1 VESPTRKVRYSVA
14 MSLDGFIADP
24 RGGYDWIIMD
34 PAIDFGAFLST
45 VDTVLMGR
53 RTFEVAMRQGPE
65 AAMPGMR
72 RFVFSRTLR
81 AADHPDVTVVADNAA
96 PTVAALRAEDGNDI
110 WLMGGGVLFKSLL
123 DAGVVDTV
131 EVGVV
136 PVLLGAGIPLLPG
149 ASGSTRLALTKAES
163 VPSGVILLKYAVRR
177 AAGH

>member
-1 VESPTRKVRYSVA
+1 MRKVRYSVA

-53 RTFEVAMRQGPE
+53 RTFELTRRQGPE
-65 AAMPGMR
+65 GAMPGMR
-72 RFVFSRTLR
+72 RYVFSRTLR
-81 AADHPDVTVVADNAA
+81 PADYPDVTVVADDAPAA
-96 PTVAALRAEDGNDI
+96 IDALRAEDGKDI

-123 DAGVVDTV
+123 EAGVVDTV
-131 EVGVV
+131 EVGVI
-136 PVLLGAGIPLLPG
+136 PVLLGDGIPMLPG
-149 ASGSTRLALTKAES
+149 ASGSTRLVLTKAES
-163 VPSGVILLKYAVRR
+163 FPSGIILLKYAVRR

>member
-1 VESPTRKVRYSVA
+1 MRKVRYSVA

-45 VDTVLMGR
+45 IDTVLMGR
-53 RTFEVAMRQGPE
+53 RTFELARQQGPE
-65 AAMPGMR
+65 AAMPGMKSY
-72 RFVFSRTLR
+72 VFSRTLR
-81 AADHPDVTVVADNAA
+81 AADHPDVTVVAENAA
-96 PTVAALRAEDGNDI
+96 PMVEALRSQDGKDI

-136 PVLLGAGIPLLPG
+136 PVLLGDGIPLLPG

-163 VPSGVILLKYAVRR
+163 FPSGIILLKYAVRR